1 MINSLIDNK
10 IQDIITNIA
19 KHYKVSRLSVKVE
32 LMANQVIIKH
42 YNAEGG
48 WDILDQFNDYSLF
61 LRKWNN

>member
-1 MINSLIDNK
+1 MINSLIEGK

-19 KHYKVSRLSVKVE
+19 KHYKVSRLSIKVE
-32 LMANQVIIKH
+32 LMANVITLKH
-42 YNAEGG
+42 YNAEGR